1 MKRVVF
7 AGDRLFRKFPNREY
21 FVNRLRE
28 VDAVC
33 EFAEDDPGSASDDS
47 ALHRRIA
54 DAAAIVV
61 IDRRVDRALIENMR
75 HVELIMTLS
84 VGYDCVDVAAATD
97 FGVPVSNCPSYCV
110 DEVAT
115 HALTLLH
122 AIARKIHEVVPATK
136 GGNWRIDYA
145 KPIHS
150 FLGATLGIVG
160 LGRIGRSLARKAA
173 PLGMRIAAYDPYLDD
188 DIFETLG
195 VTRFA
200 DLDDFLPVCDYVSI
214 HAPLTGETRHMFDA
228 RAFELMKPGAFV
240 VNTARGA
247 IINGDDLL
255 AALGHGAIAG
265 AGLDVLESEPPEP
278 DHPLLHEPRA
288 LVTPHM
294 AWYSEES
301 YRKNQELGMHEL
313 TRVLRGRR
321 PTYIV
326 NPQVLQGTAAETR
339 KRRVYG

>member
-21 FVNRLRE
+21 FADRLRE
-28 VDAVC
+28 IDAVC
-33 EFAEDDPGSASDDS
+33 EFAEDDPGSGSDD
-47 ALHRRIA
+47 AVLGRRIA
-54 DAAAIVV
+54 DAAALVV
-61 IDRRVDRALIENMR
+61 IDRRVDRVLIESMR
-75 HVELIMTLS
+75 NVELIMTLS

-97 FGVPVSNCPSYCV
+97 LGVPVCNCPAYCV

-122 AIARKIHEVVPATK
+122 AIARKLHEVIPATK

-145 KPIHS
+145 KPIRS

-160 LGRIGRSLARKAA
+160 LGRIGRALARKAA
-173 PLGMRIAAYDPYLDD
+173 PLGMQLAAYDPYLDD
-188 DIFETLG
+188 DIFEELG
-195 VTRFA
+195 VRRFVDFD
-200 DLDDFLPVCDYVSI
+200 DLLPVCDFISI
-214 HAPLTGETRHMFDA
+214 HAPLNGETRHMFDA
-228 RAFELMKPGAFV
+228 AAFELMKPGAFL

-247 IINGDDLL
+247 IVSGGELL
-255 AALGHGAIAG
+255 AALERGSIAA
-265 AGLDVLESEPPEP
+265 AGLDVLESEPPTA
-278 DHPLLHEPRA
+278 DHPLLHEQRV

-301 YRKNQELGMHEL
+301 YQRNQELGMREL
-313 TRVLRGRR
+313 TRVLTGRR

-326 NPQVLQGTAAETR
+326 NPRVLQSPAAE
-339 KRRVYG
+339 KN